1 MKILVINA
9 GSSSL
14 KYQLIDMTN
23 EKVMAKGLVE
33 RIGIAGSNL
42 VHKYG
47 VDCGSKK
54 KYEQAIA
61 NHTEAM
67 KLVLEVL
74 VDKEVGVISDVHEIN
89 AVGHRVLHGGM
100 AFTQSCIIDDACKAA
115 IKKCIPL
122 GPLHNPANLMGIEA
136 CEKVMPGTPNVAVF
150 DTAFHQTMPPKA
162 YLYGVPMEY
171 YEKLHVRRYGFHGTS
186 HRYVSKRVCEFLGMD
201 RSKTRVIT
209 CHLGNGSSMC
219 AVENGKCI
227 DTSMGIT
234 PLEGVIMGTRSG
246 SMDPAVVQYI
256 CNNEH
261 ISVDEMLTICN
272 KKSGLLGISGLSSDM
287 RDIDKAADEG
297 NERANIARDM
307 LVYGIRK
314 YIGSYAAAMNGVDVI
329 VFTAGIGENN
339 CALRERVMQG
349 FEYLGAKLDPA
360 KNAGCRE
367 EAVISTDDSKVKIC
381 VIPTDEEIVI
391 ARDTLCI
398 VTGKPIE

>member
-1 MKILVINA
+1 MKILILNA

-14 KYQLIDMTN
+14 KYQLIDMDG
-23 EKVMAKGLVE
+23 EKLLAKGLVE
-33 RIGIAGSNL
+33 RIGIEGSHINQKANGQ
-42 VHKYG
+42 VF
-47 VDCGSKK
+47 D
-54 KYEQAIA
+54 ATAPMA
-61 NHTEAM
+61 NHTEGIQWMLKALLDPEKGALKSM
-67 KLVLEVL
+67 
-74 VDKEVGVISDVHEIN
+74 DEIG
-89 AVGHRVLHGGM
+89 AVGHRVLHGGER
-100 AFTQSCIIDDACKAA
+100 FTASVRVNDEVKEA
-115 IKKCIPL
+115 IKANIPL

-186 HRYVSKRVCEFLGMD
+186 HRYVSKRVCEFLGVD
-201 RSKTRVIT
+201 RTKTRVIT

>member
-1 MKILVINA
+1 MKILVVNA

-14 KYQLIDMTN
+14 KYQLIDMDG
-23 EKVMAKGLVE
+23 EKLLAKGLVE
-33 RIGIAGSNL
+33 RIGIEGSHINQKANGQ
-42 VHKYG
+42 VF
-47 VDCGSKK
+47 D
-54 KYEQAIA
+54 ATAPMA
-61 NHTEAM
+61 NHTEGIQWMLKALLDPEKGALKSM
-67 KLVLEVL
+67 
-74 VDKEVGVISDVHEIN
+74 DEIG
-89 AVGHRVLHGGM
+89 AVGHRVLHGGER
-100 AFTQSCIIDDACKAA
+100 FTASVLVNDEVKEA
-115 IKKCIPL
+115 IKANIPL

-186 HRYVSKRVCEFLGMD
+186 HRYVSKRVCEFLGVD
-201 RSKTRVIT
+201 RSKSRVIT

-349 FEYLGAKLDPA
+349 FEYLGAKLDPV

>member
-1 MKILVINA
+1 MKILILNA

-14 KYQLIDMTN
+14 KYQLIDMDG
-23 EKVMAKGLVE
+23 EKLLAKGLVE
-33 RIGIAGSNL
+33 RIGIEGSHINQKANGQ
-42 VHKYG
+42 VF
-47 VDCGSKK
+47 D
-54 KYEQAIA
+54 ATAPMA
-61 NHTEAM
+61 NHTEGIQWMLKALLDPEKGALKSM
-67 KLVLEVL
+67 
-74 VDKEVGVISDVHEIN
+74 DEIG
-89 AVGHRVLHGGM
+89 AVGHRVLHGGER
-100 AFTQSCIIDDACKAA
+100 FTASVLVNDEVKEA
-115 IKKCIPL
+115 IKANIPL

-186 HRYVSKRVCEFLGMD
+186 HRYVSKRVCEFLGVD

-297 NERANIARDM
+297 NDRAALARDM

-339 CALRERVMQG
+339 CALRERVMHG
-349 FEYLGAKLDPA
+349 FEYLGAKLDPV